1 MLIKMI
7 NVLLKNVLDIFK
19 TSFCLNIFEIFDQ
32 ISKEIWRTEDISKK
46 KIEIKFTDVFFLKY
60 WAISLINL
68 V

>member
-32 ISKEIWRTEDISKK
+32 YLKK
-46 KIEIKFTDVFFLKY
+46 YEEQKIYPKR
-60 WAISLINL
+60 NRN
-68 V
+68 